1 MVYKAKVLKKYYNR
15 KPVCYKLAQAG
26 VKMLKR
32 TPNAGL

>member
-26 VKMLKR
+26 IK
-32 TPNAGL
+32 NG